1 MEKFNVILASGSP
14 RRKELLRLIFPEFE
28 VLPSP
33 FDEKSLKTGD
43 FTPET
48 LVETL
53 SRCKAEAVYNTI
65 RNQNTNSINP
75 LVIGGDTVVVSP
87 EGEVMGKPRDAAD
100 AARMLG
106 SLSGRCHRVITGVSL
121 FYRQAGA
128 EKSHTFSV
136 LTKVWFYPLSE
147 AEIAGYIESGEP
159 FDKAGGYGI
168 QGLGGMLAEK
178 IDGDY
183 WNVVGLPAG
192 RLKRE
197 LTALGI
203 L

>member
-14 RRKELLRLIFPEFE
+14 RRKELLRLIFSEFE

-33 FDEKSLKTGD
+33 FDEESLKMGD
-43 FTPET
+43 FTPKRWWK
-48 LVETL
+48 TL

-87 EGEVMGKPRDAAD
+87 EGEVMGKPRDADD
-100 AARMLG
+100 AGRMLR

-128 EKSHTFSV
+128 EKAT
-136 LTKVWFYPLSE
+136 
-147 AEIAGYIESGEP
+147 P
-159 FDKAGGYGI
+159 F
-168 QGLGGMLAEK
+168 
-178 IDGDY
+178 
-183 WNVVGLPAG
+183 
-192 RLKRE
+192 RS
-197 LTALGI
+197 
-203 L
+203 

>member
-33 FDEKSLKTGD
+33 FDEESLKMGD
-43 FTPET
+43 FTP
-48 LVETL
+48 ETL

-65 RNQNTNSINP
+65 RNQNTDSINP
-75 LVIGGDTVVVSP
+75 LVIGGDRVVASP

-100 AARMLG
+100 AGRMLG

-147 AEIAGYIESGEP
+147 AEIAGYIQSGEP

>member
-1 MEKFNVILASGSP
+1 
-14 RRKELLRLIFPEFE
+14 
-28 VLPSP
+28 
-33 FDEKSLKTGD
+33 
-43 FTPET
+43 
-48 LVETL
+48 
-53 SRCKAEAVYNTI
+53 
-65 RNQNTNSINP
+65 
-75 LVIGGDTVVVSP
+75 
-87 EGEVMGKPRDAAD
+87 MGKPRDAAD
-100 AARMLG
+100 AGRMLG

-147 AEIAGYIESGEP
+147 AEIAGYIQSGEP